1 MYSLK
6 YVEIIISYRFLL
18 CKHISSILAPIRY
31 LVFLGIWILYSGR
44 VIIG

>member
-18 CKHISSILAPIRY
+18 CKHFLSILEQIRY
-31 LVFLGIWILYSGR
+31 CVFLGIWILYSER
-44 VIIG
+44 VII